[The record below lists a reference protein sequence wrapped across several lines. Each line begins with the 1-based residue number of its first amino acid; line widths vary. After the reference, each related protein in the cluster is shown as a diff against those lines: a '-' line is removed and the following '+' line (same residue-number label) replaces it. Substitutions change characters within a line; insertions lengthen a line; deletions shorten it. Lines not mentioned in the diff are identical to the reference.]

1 MNLEFF
7 IARHIHFQQENKKNM
22 SKPAVR
28 IATIGIAVGLMVMLI
43 AVAVVCGFRKEIQE
57 KIIGFGS
64 HIQVTSFENNN
75 SYETSPIIVD
85 STIEQTIRNIEGVRH
100 IQKFATKPGI
110 IKTENDFQGIILKG
124 IDHEFDWNFFASNMV
139 EGDKIELHPDSANST
154 NVVISKILSDM
165 LHLKVGD
172 GFITYFIQ
180 NNVKAR
186 KFNVVGIYSTD
197 FKDFDKM
204 FILCDLRQVQKLND
218 WERDEFSG
226 IEVLVNNYKQTDLI
240 ADKIHSKTANRFDDN
255 GGTYYTRTI
264 QELNPQIF
272 SWLNLLN
279 TNVLLILIL
288 MSLVA
293 GFNMISGLLIL
304 ILERTNMI
312 GVLKAMGMNNTS
324 IRKIFLY
331 QSIFLIGKGLLY
343 GNILGFIVCFIQ
355 KQFGIISMNPDIY
368 YLSEVPI
375 LFNPVLWILINV
387 FSFIISMLMLLGPS
401 YMITKI
407 KPSKS
412 IKFE

>member
-1 MNLEFF
+1 
-7 IARHIHFQQENKKNM
+7 M

-240 ADKIHSKTANRFDDN
+240 ADKI
-255 GGTYYTRTI
+255 
-264 QELNPQIF
+264 
-272 SWLNLLN
+272 
-279 TNVLLILIL
+279 
-288 MSLVA
+288 
-293 GFNMISGLLIL
+293 
-304 ILERTNMI
+304 
-312 GVLKAMGMNNTS
+312 
-324 IRKIFLY
+324 
-331 QSIFLIGKGLLY
+331 
-343 GNILGFIVCFIQ
+343 
-355 KQFGIISMNPDIY
+355 
-368 YLSEVPI
+368 
-375 LFNPVLWILINV
+375 
-387 FSFIISMLMLLGPS
+387 
-401 YMITKI
+401 
-407 KPSKS
+407 
-412 IKFE
+412 

>member
-1 MNLEFF
+1 
-7 IARHIHFQQENKKNM
+7 
-22 SKPAVR
+22 
-28 IATIGIAVGLMVMLI
+28 
-43 AVAVVCGFRKEIQE
+43 
-57 KIIGFGS
+57 
-64 HIQVTSFENNN
+64 
-75 SYETSPIIVD
+75 
-85 STIEQTIRNIEGVRH
+85 
-100 IQKFATKPGI
+100 
-110 IKTENDFQGIILKG
+110 
-124 IDHEFDWNFFASNMV
+124 
-139 EGDKIELHPDSANST
+139 
-154 NVVISKILSDM
+154 
-165 LHLKVGD
+165 
-172 GFITYFIQ
+172 
-180 NNVKAR
+180 
-186 KFNVVGIYSTD
+186 
-197 FKDFDKM
+197 
-204 FILCDLRQVQKLND
+204 
-218 WERDEFSG
+218 
-226 IEVLVNNYKQTDLI
+226 
-240 ADKIHSKTANRFDDN
+240 
-255 GGTYYTRTI
+255 
-264 QELNPQIF
+264 PQIF

-279 TNVLLILIL
+279 TNGLLILIL